1 MKSFKSF
8 VEENENKK
16 EDLKNLPVSFIGLE
30 HDGKYLDDGL
40 VTLPP
45 SYVGLRNVDAGN
57 TLGKKDIKEAVKIK
71 NAHPALKYDTIVAH
85 NKMYHH
91 PILGADVHSPRYTE
105 EHEELMHHFNPND
118 NYAGEMRDHVVK
130 YTQNS
135 RALNRYLLDR
145 HQGVRSVDQNQEN
158 EANSLRQASFIKT
171 SHKPLMAFAGVGAAN
186 PSKHHKSILPA
197 FSSMSTS
204 AEQAYGFARQDSSM
218 PITEHPHVI
227 TGHHIQTREKLTP
240 QFVKPEHVHA
250 MMQGTMSSSDIAR
263 SPEYGIDTSTHRTD
277 IAPIRHIIHAEVAKG
292 TPMFVPGNLS
302 EHRTEKELVVA
313 PGAIMERHPTKPP
326 ELYADGTL
334 VHHVKISHPQGTTGR
349 TINRRSKQM
358 KFDF

>member
-16 EDLKNLPVSFIGLE
+16 EELKNLPVSFIGLE
-30 HDGKYLDDGL
+30 HDGKHLDDGL

-57 TLGKKDIKEAVKIK
+57 TLGKKDIKEAVEIK
-71 NAHPALKYDTIVAH
+71 NGHPALNYDTIVAH
-85 NKMYHH
+85 NRLYGH
-91 PILGADVHSPRYTE
+91 PLQGADIHSPRHTE
-105 EHEELMHHFNPND
+105 EHEELMNHFNPND
-118 NYAGEMRDHVVK
+118 NYTGEVRDHVTK
-130 YTQNS
+130 YTRDS

-145 HQGVRSVDQNQEN
+145 HQGVGSVNQSHEDR
-158 EANSLRQASFIKT
+158 ANSLRKASFIKT
-171 SHKPLMAFAGVGAAN
+171 THKPLMAFAGVGAAN
-186 PSKHHKSILPA
+186 PSKHPKSILPA

-204 AEQAYGFARQDSSM
+204 AGQAHNFARQDSSM
-218 PITEHPHVI
+218 TISEHPHII
-227 TGHHIQTREKLTP
+227 TGYHIEKNEAITP
-240 QFVKPEHVHA
+240 KFVKPEHVQA
-250 MMQGTMSSSDIAR
+250 LIRGTMSAHDIAN
-263 SPEYGIDTSTHRTD
+263 SPEYGIDTSTHRTQ
-277 IAPIRHIIHAEVAKG
+277 IVPIKHMIHAEVAKG

-302 EHRTEKELVVA
+302 EHDHEKELVVA

-349 TINRRSKQM
+349 TVSRRSKQM